1 MILIDEYDGPI
12 LHAWTVGTF
21 DPVADWFRTFLTAGL
36 KDNPALHRAVLTGVL
51 VGLGISASLPALI
64 LIFAVASLVAWY
76 ILRRTMGVRQGQV
89 KIWDRDI
96 NDNP

>member
-1 MILIDEYDGPI
+1 MLTSLLGTWWVWVVLGFALGVLEILAPGYI
-12 LHAWTVGTF
+12 
-21 DPVADWFRTFLTAGL
+21 FLGFAIG
-36 KDNPALHRAVLTGVL
+36 AVLTGIL
-51 VGLGISASLPALI
+51 VGIGIPAGTAMLV
-64 LIFAVASLVAWY
+64 LIFAVLSVIAWL